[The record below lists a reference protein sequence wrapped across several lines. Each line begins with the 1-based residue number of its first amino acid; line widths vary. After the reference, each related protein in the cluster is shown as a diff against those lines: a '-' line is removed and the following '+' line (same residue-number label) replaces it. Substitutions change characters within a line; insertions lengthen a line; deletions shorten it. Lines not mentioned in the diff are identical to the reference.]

1 MSKERILVVDDE
13 ANIVDLVTL
22 YLERDGFRVES
33 ASDGETALE
42 MIRDDEPALV
52 VLDIMLPEVDGFE
65 VCRQTRAS
73 SEGPIIMLTARDDD
87 IDKIV
92 GLEIGADDYLTK
104 PFNPRE
110 LVARVKAILRRMD
123 RSEQRDDK
131 PVLIGDVSIDP
142 ARREVQEL
150 AIAFNEMVTQVQTSQ
165 QIQKE
170 FLANVS
176 HELKT
181 PLTSIQGF
189 AQAMLDGTVE
199 DSESR
204 DHAAKVIYE
213 ETDRLGRLV
222 EDLLDLARLDAGQI
236 EFDRHP
242 VDLSILLQSIIDR
255 MSLSAAEKSVQLE
268 RDLDGLAP
276 MIGDGDRLAQVFTN
290 LLDNAIKHTPEGGTV
305 RLHGETEA
313 GWISIHVD
321 DSGRGIPNEDLSHIF
336 ERFYQVDKARRGG
349 KGRGVGLGLAISR
362 QIVEAHGGRL
372 VAQSAIG
379 KGSRFTVQMPIV
391 QPFDETLIHQPD

>member
-1 MSKERILVVDDE
+1 MSNERILVVDDE

-73 SEGPIIMLTARDDD
+73 SEVPIIMLTARDDD

-142 ARREVQEL
+142 ARREVCVAEDEVSLRTKEFDLLLTFAEHPGIVLTREQLLNLVWGFDYYGQTRTVDVHIAHLRKKL
-150 AIAFNEMVTQVQTSQ
+150 ANSEQVQ
-165 QIQKE
+165 IE
-170 FLANVS
+170 
-176 HELKT
+176 
-181 PLTSIQGF
+181 
-189 AQAMLDGTVE
+189 TV
-199 DSESR
+199 
-204 DHAAKVIYE
+204 
-213 ETDRLGRLV
+213 T
-222 EDLLDLARLDAGQI
+222 
-236 EFDRHP
+236 
-242 VDLSILLQSIIDR
+242 
-255 MSLSAAEKSVQLE
+255 
-268 RDLDGLAP
+268 
-276 MIGDGDRLAQVFTN
+276 
-290 LLDNAIKHTPEGGTV
+290 
-305 RLHGETEA
+305 
-313 GWISIHVD
+313 
-321 DSGRGIPNEDLSHIF
+321 
-336 ERFYQVDKARRGG
+336 
-349 KGRGVGLGLAISR
+349 GVGYK
-362 QIVEAHGGRL
+362 L
-372 VAQSAIG
+372 VS
-379 KGSRFTVQMPIV
+379 
-391 QPFDETLIHQPD
+391 